1 MEDIAI
7 FLGATWSVDQMIL
20 SIIII
25 SVPSFPLETRDLSIF
40 SVLRRN
46 ELRSIIVQDII
57 EAKTDSWKD
66 IVFVS
71 FVH

>member
-1 MEDIAI
+1 MVGGPNDSEHHHHIC
-7 FLGATWSVDQMIL
+7 
-20 SIIII
+20 
-25 SVPSFPLETRDLSIF
+25 PSFPLETRDLSIF

-46 ELRSIIVQDII
+46 EMRSIIVQDII